1 MSLSAHARLTIS
13 DDDRDLPGA
22 FGGGCASLLEGVAE
36 EGSLNRAAK
45 RMGMAY
51 SKAWRIVRE
60 AEGHLGC
67 ELLARDGA
75 RGSVLTP
82 EGEHALHAYRTL
94 QAELDAMI
102 AKRLTELFSHLG
114 HERPPGKSSDRA
126 TTTPKTP

>member
-82 EGEHALHAYRTL
+82 KGEHALHAYRTL

-102 AKRLTELFSHLG
+102 AKRLTELF
-114 HERPPGKSSDRA
+114 
-126 TTTPKTP
+126 

>member
-60 AEGHLGC
+60 AEGHLDC

-75 RGSVLTP
+75 RGSALTA

-102 AKRLTELFSHLG
+102 AKRLTELF
-114 HERPPGKSSDRA
+114 
-126 TTTPKTP
+126 

>member
-75 RGSVLTP
+75 RGSALTD
-82 EGEHALHAYRTL
+82 EGERALRAYRTL
-94 QAELDAMI
+94 QSEVDLLVQR
-102 AKRLTELFSHLG
+102 RLPELF
-114 HERPPGKSSDRA
+114 
-126 TTTPKTP
+126 

>member
-1 MSLSAHARLTIS
+1 MPLSAHARLTIS
-13 DDDRDLPGA
+13 DDARDLPGA

-67 ELLARDGA
+67 ELLERDGA
-75 RGSVLTP
+75 RGSQLTT
-82 EGEHALHAYRTL
+82 EGERALIAYRTL
-94 QAELDAMI
+94 QSEIDNLIGARLPEL
-102 AKRLTELFSHLG
+102 L
-114 HERPPGKSSDRA
+114 P
-126 TTTPKTP
+126 

>member
-13 DDDRDLPGA
+13 DDERDLPGA

-75 RGSVLTP
+75 RGSALTP
-82 EGEHALHAYRTL
+82 EGERALYAYKTL
-94 QAELDAMI
+94 QSELDELI
-102 AKRLTELFSHLG
+102 SKRLSELF
-114 HERPPGKSSDRA
+114 
-126 TTTPKTP
+126 